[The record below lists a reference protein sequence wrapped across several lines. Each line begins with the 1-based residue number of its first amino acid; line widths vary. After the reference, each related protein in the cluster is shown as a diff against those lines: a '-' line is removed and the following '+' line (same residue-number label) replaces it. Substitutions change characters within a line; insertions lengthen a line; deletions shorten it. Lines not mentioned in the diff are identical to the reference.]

1 VKTLLFLLFSF
12 SVHCQ
17 ELSMNAFEAQYFHA
31 LNEARTNPA
40 GFAQYLEDMRDN
52 YKTKED
58 GTKIF
63 LYKDAYGENAFYQV
77 EEGISALNEAIEFLQ
92 AQEPLR
98 PVKRLAELD
107 MSSHVH
113 LDDQIEG
120 NFFGH
125 YGSDK
130 SAPHQRI
137 ERFLFPLGTGEN
149 LEYSTT
155 TARMKIIRLI
165 IDDGF
170 RDSEGNISRGHRDA
184 IFTEDYRHVGVACDN
199 YKKSR
204 NILCVANFSS
214 HAFDLSLF
222 ELEENWPRLDT
233 VVVDTLRSTTLK
245 LPQDYEEIQKQL
257 LLLKYHENLGKKQ

>member
-1 VKTLLFLLFSF
+1 
-12 SVHCQ
+12 
-17 ELSMNAFEAQYFHA
+17 MNAFEAQYFHA

-170 RDSEGNISRGHRDA
+170 RDSE
-184 IFTEDYRHVGVACDN
+184 VASNFFCQGAVTV
-199 YKKSR
+199 KVER
-204 NILCVANFSS
+204 QFPPPHFLCKDGLYF
-214 HAFDLSLF
+214 HAFYRSLYTF
-222 ELEENWPRLDT
+222 SNPFRA
-233 VVVDTLRSTTLK
+233 
-245 LPQDYEEIQKQL
+245 
-257 LLLKYHENLGKKQ
+257 